1 MNYLKFNL
9 NRFNFNK
16 FIKISNYNY
25 IMDNRYWSNG
35 CPALMQDGR
44 FITNHVRSAVYDQF
58 VKNVND
64 IQSAHD
70 YRLYL
75 QQHGDEILNK
85 ERSFMIKN
93 NTCDVNGKCL
103 PLSGKNS
110 QNVIPCGTCYEQ
122 K

>member
-1 MNYLKFNL
+1 
-9 NRFNFNK
+9 
-16 FIKISNYNY
+16 
-25 IMDNRYWSNG
+25 MDNRYWSNG

-58 VKNVND
+58 VKNVNN

-85 ERSFMIKN
+85 ERVDSPQDISKFNSVDVAKKIKQEYIKILN
-93 NTCDVNGKCL
+93 
-103 PLSGKNS
+103 
-110 QNVIPCGTCYEQ
+110 Q
-122 K
+122 